1 MTMEISSG
9 VTSQVMELKTFT
21 PGVTR
26 KEEIKTGFKNVDDYS
41 KYLQEK
47 YSYMNAG
54 STSMQGVP
62 VNVNVSK
69 AFLQK
74 CKDDP
79 EKAAYLEENLKVIPD
94 CVKSLCSAVSAASG
108 SPVVTYASYNIDEN
122 GNISCTSGST
132 NDPDGKIARE
142 NAKKKAEENRAAKE
156 KVEKKRADKKAEQ
169 ERNEK
174 RRVEKA
180 EAKDQTDEFTIS
192 AVGTDVKSITS
203 QFINSISSG
212 TTNGTVGFD
221 VKA

>member
-1 MTMEISSG
+1 MSVEINSG
-9 VTSQVMELKTFT
+9 ITSQIMDLKTPT
-21 PGVTR
+21 AGMAR

-41 KYLQEK
+41 KYLQDK

-79 EKAAYLEENLKVIPD
+79 EKAAYLEENIKAIPD
-94 CVKSLCSAVSAASG
+94 CVKSLCSAVSAAPG

-156 KVEKKRADKKAEQ
+156 KVEKKRAEKKAEQ
-169 ERNEK
+169 ERIEK

-180 EAKDQTDEFTIS
+180 EAKDKTDEFAIS

-203 QFINSISSG
+203 QLINSISSG

-221 VKA
+221 IRA